1 MDIKDAFRK
10 FPLFA
15 GLSEEHL
22 SRLESIGQFKSFD
35 NEQIIFNQ
43 GDDPDGLYIL
53 IDGTVS
59 VYLTNED
66 GDPVELAKLSSGD
79 FFGEM
84 ALLDGQPRS
93 ASIGC
98 LSACQLLLLGRQHFL
113 QLLTSAPVMLECLL
127 TDLSRRVRGTQEK
140 FYFELLERQRTKNEM
155 EIERA
160 RSLSQMVAGM
170 AHEIN
175 TPLGIVN
182 SSVSLISELIN
193 DPALQEDVKSDDAKM
208 ALEDIFEA
216 ARLMEGNIERA
227 SKLIQRF
234 KKLSYHQA
242 AETQEVID
250 IKEFVDEIVSLF
262 QIQIKASPLEAEF
275 MPAVEGSTE
284 WNGFPGYLSQILLN
298 LLTNAQRYAY
308 PEGEAGKIEVTLSTH
323 AYDNTDGYR
332 IEVRDQGKGIP
343 EDNLAQIFTPFF
355 TTGRE
360 IGATGLGLAIV
371 YNLATES
378 LKGRISVESSSE
390 GTEFQVWVPREVP
403 SSAT

>member
-1 MDIKDAFRK
+1 MDVKDAFRK

-15 GLSEEHL
+15 DLSEEHL
-22 SRLESIGQFKSFD
+22 SRLESIGQLKSYTD
-35 NEQIIFNQ
+35 QQVVFNQ

-53 IDGTVS
+53 IDGSVS
-59 VYLTNED
+59 VFLTNEE
-66 GDPVELAKLSSGD
+66 GDPVELAKLTSGD

-93 ASIGC
+93 ASIQC
-98 LSACQLLLLGRQHFL
+98 LAPSEMMMLGRQDFL
-113 QLLTSAPVMLECLL
+113 QLLTSSPRMLESLL
-127 TDLSRRVRGTQEK
+127 ADLSRRVRGTQEK
-140 FYFELLERQRTKNEM
+140 FYFELLERQRTKNAM

-182 SSVSLISELIN
+182 SSVSLITELIN

-208 ALEDIFEA
+208 TMEDIVEA
-216 ARLMEGNIERA
+216 ARLMEGNIDRV

-234 KKLSYHQA
+234 KRLSFHQA

-250 IKEFVDEIVSLF
+250 IQEFVDEIVSLF

-275 MPAVEGSTE
+275 SPDLAGSTE

-308 PEGEAGKIEVTLSTH
+308 PEGQAGKIEVLLSAH
-323 AYDNTDGYR
+323 AHDQTNGYR
-332 IEVRDQGKGIP
+332 IEVRDFGQGIP

-355 TTGRE
+355 TTGRG

-378 LKGRISVESSSE
+378 LKGRIHVESSSK
-390 GTEFQVWVPREVP
+390 GTEFQVWVPKEVP
-403 SSAT
+403 KSST